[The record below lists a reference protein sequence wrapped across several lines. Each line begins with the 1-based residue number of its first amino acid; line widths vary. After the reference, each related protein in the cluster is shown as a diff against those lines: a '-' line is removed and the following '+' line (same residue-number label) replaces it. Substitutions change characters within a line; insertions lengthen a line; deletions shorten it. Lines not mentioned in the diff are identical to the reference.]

1 MYLSQKQ
8 IEDYQTFGV
17 IIIKDVFSEW
27 IEPLRRGFKI
37 NKHNKVLCI

>member
-8 IEDYQTFGV
+8 IEDYKNFGV

-27 IEPLRRGFKI
+27 IEPYEDGSIVFFI
-37 NKHNKVLCI
+37 VWA